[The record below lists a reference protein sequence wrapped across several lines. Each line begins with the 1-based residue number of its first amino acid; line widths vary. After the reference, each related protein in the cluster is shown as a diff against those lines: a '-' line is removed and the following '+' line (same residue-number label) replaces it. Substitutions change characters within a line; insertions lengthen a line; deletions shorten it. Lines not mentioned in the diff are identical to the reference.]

1 MERSPLKNDPSIFIL
16 TTKNPVKLSKNDLI
30 EINQT
35 KMKLIQSK
43 NKYLQLM
50 ANKKIVPPEYAL
62 SSLQLLRFDSLI
74 VKTFLIYKIFISDI
88 NKAQN
93 FIAKNS
99 IKIIDS
105 LLNIIELK
113 EKQSYNVKCKF
124 KELYQF
130 LDGKYQK
137 SSIPKTTEK
146 IEKLTKNINFFITKF
161 NSIGSTENYMIKRVK
176 AQVPRVGKNNDY
188 VGMNIFDDLLT
199 AYINSRKNDD
209 RLQEILSF
217 IRYGKE
223 QYINYLVTHL
233 NKLIKTTTDEQFV
246 ILKSACIR
254 FFYNLC
260 YIKEPEV
267 LNSKANC
274 LIFFKNCSYIT
285 SFSPKNLGLSPHL
298 FTVNQMDLPL
308 IGIVRHSD
316 ILSEMSA
323 DLNSLQFLTSPID
336 MMIIISK
343 VILKLEDF
351 VKKNILDKKFGQFAS
366 MVESDFNKKKN
377 REMMSFDDCFSLF
390 FSILSINP
398 PSNAIEISVWLQN
411 SPDFTESVPL
421 KMAKATF
428 VSAVDH
434 ILGFSEEQIIKDTQD
449 DFSGDPL
456 GVLS

>member
-50 ANKKIVPPEYAL
+50 ANKKIVPPEYTL

-88 NKAQN
+88 IKAQN

-146 IEKLTKNINFFITKF
+146 IEKLTKNINFYITKF

-176 AQVPRVGKNNDY
+176 AQVPRVEKNNDY
-188 VGMNIFDDLLT
+188 VGMRTLEFCQ
-199 AYINSRKNDD
+199 SR
-209 RLQEILSF
+209 E
-217 IRYGKE
+217 
-223 QYINYLVTHL
+223 
-233 NKLIKTTTDEQFV
+233 
-246 ILKSACIR
+246 
-254 FFYNLC
+254 
-260 YIKEPEV
+260 
-267 LNSKANC
+267 
-274 LIFFKNCSYIT
+274 
-285 SFSPKNLGLSPHL
+285 
-298 FTVNQMDLPL
+298 
-308 IGIVRHSD
+308 
-316 ILSEMSA
+316 
-323 DLNSLQFLTSPID
+323 
-336 MMIIISK
+336 
-343 VILKLEDF
+343 
-351 VKKNILDKKFGQFAS
+351 
-366 MVESDFNKKKN
+366 
-377 REMMSFDDCFSLF
+377 
-390 FSILSINP
+390 
-398 PSNAIEISVWLQN
+398 
-411 SPDFTESVPL
+411 
-421 KMAKATF
+421 
-428 VSAVDH
+428 
-434 ILGFSEEQIIKDTQD
+434 
-449 DFSGDPL
+449 
-456 GVLS
+456 